1 MVSGWLAIGA
11 VKGNFTEDVTPSWVL
26 EDDCDWAFQAEDQR
40 EQCQAGVRER
50 QQYQMARRHVQ
61 VEGKEVRLKGD
72 KPLESDC

>member
-50 QQYQMARRHVQ
+50 QQYQMARRARTGGR
-61 VEGKEVRLKGD
+61 EGSETKGRQAVRV
-72 KPLESDC
+72 